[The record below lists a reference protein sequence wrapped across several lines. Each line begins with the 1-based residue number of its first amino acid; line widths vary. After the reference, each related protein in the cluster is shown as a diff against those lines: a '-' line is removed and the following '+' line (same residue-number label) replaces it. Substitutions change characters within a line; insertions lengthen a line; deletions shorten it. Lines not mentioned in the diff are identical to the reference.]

1 MKNLLSYLENTKFGE
16 LDRSDFADKVIF
28 HGLFSICFL
37 CRTYIVAALVWGIY
51 LYNAVCRGI
60 HFVIL
65 LSYRKSWI
73 QYKALWFAQII
84 NSLQDVTEDL
94 LSPGHVFLSL
104 QVLSV
109 PHRRLV
115 CCSRLFEVTDVN
127 KAQKQAAHQR
137 EVFLFNDLIVVNK
150 QTDICRHEV
159 YHHELYDAH
168 SWALKL
174 LILLWQLQC
183 TITYFNC
190 ELFLKALSLLLLG
203 VIPQASLAIS
213 FDNR

>member
-16 LDRSDFADKVIF
+16 LDRSDIADKVIF

-51 LYNAVCRGI
+51 LYDAVCRGI

-159 YHHELYDAH
+159 YHHEL
-168 SWALKL
+168 
-174 LILLWQLQC
+174 
-183 TITYFNC
+183 
-190 ELFLKALSLLLLG
+190 
-203 VIPQASLAIS
+203 
-213 FDNR
+213 